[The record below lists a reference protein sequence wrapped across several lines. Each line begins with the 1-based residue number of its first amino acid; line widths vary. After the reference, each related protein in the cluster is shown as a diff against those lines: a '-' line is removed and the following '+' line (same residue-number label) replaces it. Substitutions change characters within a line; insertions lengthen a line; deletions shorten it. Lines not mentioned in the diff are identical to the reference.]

1 MNHSRHREH
10 RDFFILSIIICPNK
24 NFKLKMRTNLELT
37 AIAGIVLT
45 FSSIGFVL
53 PVRSQQALFIAYPPA
68 DYQTTSD
75 RIFLIGTASASGQVL
90 VNGKPINR
98 SKAGHFAPSFSLRM
112 GENLFKVSYGKEE
125 LQIKVTRLSSEPEM
139 PVGLSFAK
147 DSLTPSVN
155 LARLPNELICFS
167 AVAPP
172 NGAVSVKLADKNIG
186 LLPQLET
193 VELPPNSAIL
203 IAQNQPKDNANKAS
217 KYQGCSTF
225 DRSGDLGY
233 PVFQLSLNGETIQQQ
248 GTGKIEIL
256 SSDRLQVVEV
266 TSEAGVARTGASTDY
281 SRLTPLPKGTRASVT
296 GKEGEWFRLDYGAW
310 IKAGE
315 TKIIDTNI
323 PPRSIIRS
331 ITSRQVDGATE
342 IVFPLQM
349 PVPVS
354 VQQGEKTFTLTLYN
368 IVAQTDTILLNDD
381 PLIKRLDWQQI
392 TPTQTQYTFDLKSD
406 RQWGYDLK
414 YEGTSLILSLRHPP
428 KITQQLQ
435 GLKILLDPGHGGEEL
450 GSRGPTGYPE
460 KEANLV
466 IAKLLKEELEK
477 RGATVYLT
485 RDTDKDVSLEERVNI
500 INQIKPT
507 IALSLHYNALPD
519 SGDAMNTAGI
529 SSFWYHSQAHDLSIF
544 LHNYLVKTLNRPAY
558 GVFWNNLAL
567 TRPHSAPSVLLE
579 LGFMINPDEFEWIT
593 NSQERQKLATAIA
606 EGLTEWFNSV
616 Q

>member
-1 MNHSRHREH
+1 
-10 RDFFILSIIICPNK
+10 
-24 NFKLKMRTNLELT
+24 MRNNLGLT
-37 AIAGIVLT
+37 TIAGIVLA

-53 PVRSQQALFIAYPPA
+53 PVRSQQSLFIAYPPT

-90 VNGKPINR
+90 VNSKPISR
-98 SKAGHFAPSFSLRM
+98 SKAGHFAPTFPLQI
-112 GENLFKVSYGKEE
+112 GENIFKVSYGKEE
-125 LQIKVTRLSSEPEM
+125 LQIKVTRLSTEPEI

-147 DSLTPSVN
+147 DSLTPSVDI
-155 LARLPNELICFS
+155 ARLPNELICFG
-167 AVAPP
+167 AVAPA
-172 NGAVSVKLADKNIG
+172 NATVSVKLASQTIS
-186 LLPQLET
+186 LLPQIET
-193 VELPPNSAIL
+193 VELPPNNAVL
-203 IAQNQPKDNANKAS
+203 TAQNQPQAKNNS
-217 KYQGCSTF
+217 VGKYQGCSAF

-315 TKIIDTNI
+315 TKILDTNI

-342 IVFPLQM
+342 IVFPLQI

-354 VQQGEKTFTLTLYN
+354 VQQGEKTLTLNLYN
-368 IVAQTDTILLNDD
+368 IVAQTDTIFLNDD

-392 TPTQTQYTFDLKSD
+392 TPTQTQYTFYLKSE

-435 GLKILLDPGHGGEEL
+435 GIKILLDPGHGGQEL

-529 SSFWYHSQAHDLSIF
+529 SSFWYHPQAQDLSIF
-544 LHNYLVKTLNRPAY
+544 MHDYLVKKLNRPAY

-606 EGLTEWFNSV
+606 EGLTQWFKSL

>member
-1 MNHSRHREH
+1 
-10 RDFFILSIIICPNK
+10 
-24 NFKLKMRTNLELT
+24 MRTILGLI
-37 AIAGIVLT
+37 AIAALIVT
-45 FSSIGFVL
+45 VSSIGFVL
-53 PVRSQQALFIAYPPA
+53 PVRSQQALFISYPPA
-68 DYQTTSD
+68 EHQTTSD
-75 RIFLIGTASASGQVL
+75 KIFLIGTAATSGQVL
-90 VNGKPINR
+90 VNGKPISR
-98 SKAGHFAPSFSLRM
+98 SKAGHFAPTFPLQM
-112 GENLFKVSYGKEE
+112 GENLFKVTYGKEE
-125 LQIKVTRLSSEPEM
+125 LQIKVTRLSTEPKM

-147 DSLTPSVN
+147 DFLTPSVDI
-155 LARLPNELICFS
+155 ARLPNELICFG
-167 AVAPP
+167 AVAPEK
-172 NGAVSVKLADKNIG
+172 ATVTVKVANKTIS
-186 LLPQLET
+186 LLPQTEK
-193 VELPPNSAIL
+193 VELPANNAVL
-203 IAQNQPKDNANKAS
+203 TAQNKPKSQNNIVG
-217 KYQGCSTF
+217 KYQGCSAF
-225 DRSGDLGY
+225 DRPGDLGY
-233 PVFQLSLNGETIQQQ
+233 PLFQLSLNGQTTQQQ
-248 GTGKIEIL
+248 GTGKLEIL

-266 TSEAGVARTGASTDY
+266 TSKAGVARTGASTDY
-281 SRLTPLPKGTRASVT
+281 SRLTPLPQGTRASVT
-296 GKEGEWFRLDYGAW
+296 GREGEWLRLDYGAW

-315 TKIIDTNI
+315 TKIFDTNI

-349 PVPVS
+349 PVPVR

-368 IVAQTDTILLNDD
+368 IVAQTDTILLNDE

-392 TPTQTQYTFDLKSD
+392 TPTQTQYTFYLKTD
-406 RQWGYDLK
+406 TQWGYDLK

-428 KITQQLQ
+428 KITKQLQ
-435 GLKILLDPGHGGEEL
+435 GIKILLDPGHGGQEL

-466 IAKLLKEELEK
+466 IAKLLKQELEK

-485 RDTDKDVSLEERVNI
+485 RDTDKDVSLEERVKI

-519 SGDAMNTAGI
+519 GGDAMNTAGI
-529 SSFWYHSQAHDLSIF
+529 SSFWYHPQAHDLSIF
-544 LHNYLVKTLNRPAY
+544 LQNYLVKKLNRSSY

-579 LGFMINPDEFEWIT
+579 LGFIINPDEFEWIT

-606 EGLTEWFNSV
+606 EGLTEWFQISS